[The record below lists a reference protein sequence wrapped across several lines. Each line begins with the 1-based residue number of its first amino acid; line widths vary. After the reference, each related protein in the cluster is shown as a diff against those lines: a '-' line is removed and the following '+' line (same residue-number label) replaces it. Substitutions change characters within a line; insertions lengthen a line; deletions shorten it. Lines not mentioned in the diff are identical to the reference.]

1 MKKLLLSTFTAAACL
16 AAAHDSLE
24 AQLIRVE
31 PGYVRAP
38 FVRVYRTPDGGR
50 RVRAPFTDVY
60 SPGYAYPVQQ
70 QYERGH
76 AGPYAPPQV
85 PGQVQPSGDLLT
97 AQERARHQLAAAA
110 DRLHRDLGR
119 MVGGSQWQEYL
130 RLPDSVFA
138 GLHPNQPTPLEL
150 NIDLDQLEQVLA
162 RFTQIA
168 NDEQYNMISELASF
182 QAVHQNL
189 VEFLD
194 ASHPP
199 PPPPSPPAGPQESE
213 EIPLFHPGQGPDQS
227 SRP

>member
-1 MKKLLLSTFTAAACL
+1 MTWAAWWGAASGKSTCGFP
-16 AAAHDSLE
+16 
-24 AQLIRVE
+24 I
-31 PGYVRAP
+31 
-38 FVRVYRTPDGGR
+38 
-50 RVRAPFTDVY
+50 
-60 SPGYAYPVQQ
+60 
-70 QYERGH
+70 
-76 AGPYAPPQV
+76 PY
-85 PGQVQPSGDLLT
+85 
-97 AQERARHQLAAAA
+97 
-110 DRLHRDLGR
+110 
-119 MVGGSQWQEYL
+119 
-130 RLPDSVFA
+130 FA